1 MAGIEDG
8 EMVLASAISNVI
20 GVREEGV
27 MGECKEEF
35 SEAGEASLEGV
46 IIGELAVLI
55 GADIGLLRETEVMGV
70 AGTELTCKRNSRYR
84 NCWYRPGRRS
94 MRR

>member
-8 EMVLASAISNVI
+8 EMVLASAISDVI

-46 IIGELAVLI
+46 IIGELAF
-55 GADIGLLRETEVMGV
+55 
-70 AGTELTCKRNSRYR
+70 
-84 NCWYRPGRRS
+84 
-94 MRR
+94 

>member
-8 EMVLASAISNVI
+8 EMVLASAISDVI

-46 IIGELAVLI
+46 IIGELAVGVVGTSLVLI
-55 GADIGLLRETEVMGV
+55 GADIGLLRETEVVGV
-70 AGTELTCKRNSRYR
+70 VGTELT
-84 NCWYRPGRRS
+84 
-94 MRR
+94 

>member
-8 EMVLASAISNVI
+8 EMVLASAISDVI

-46 IIGELAVLI
+46 IIGELAVGVVGTSLVLI
-55 GADIGLLRETEVMGV
+55 GADIGLLRETEVVGV
-70 AGTELTCKRNSRYR
+70 AGTELT
-84 NCWYRPGRRS
+84 
-94 MRR
+94 

>member
-8 EMVLASAISNVI
+8 EMVLASAISDVI
-20 GVREEGV
+20 GVGEEGV

-46 IIGELAVLI
+46 IIGELAVGVVGTSLVLI
-55 GADIGLLRETEVMGV
+55 GADIGLLRETEVVGV
-70 AGTELTCKRNSRYR
+70 VGTELT
-84 NCWYRPGRRS
+84 
-94 MRR
+94 

>member
-8 EMVLASAISNVI
+8 EMVLASAISDVI

-55 GADIGLLRETEVMGV
+55 GADIGLLRETEVVGV
-70 AGTELTCKRNSRYR
+70 VGTELT
-84 NCWYRPGRRS
+84 
-94 MRR
+94 